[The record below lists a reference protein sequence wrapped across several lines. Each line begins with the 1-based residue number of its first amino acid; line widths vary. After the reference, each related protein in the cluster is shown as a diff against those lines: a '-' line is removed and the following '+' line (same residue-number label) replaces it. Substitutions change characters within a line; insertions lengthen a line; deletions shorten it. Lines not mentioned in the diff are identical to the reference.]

1 MAATTTTGATRAL
14 PSAGG
19 ERPRNI
25 LTLTALLAG
34 AGGLMLFGALLGVYL
49 LLRSRVEPFIPED
62 ALLDNYLGN
71 MMMITIGMSALTV
84 EWGYS
89 AVKRAVSA
97 QAKIAYVMTIGFG
110 LAFLNLLW
118 YSATE
123 THYGVASHPYGT
135 VLTVMAVAV
144 GVVVAVGIGFA
155 LLTLFRVM
163 GGQVSA
169 ADPDQSRALGWY
181 WQFTVVASAI
191 VWYTVVVLK

>member
-19 ERPRNI
+19 ERPRNV

-49 LLRSRVEPFIPED
+49 ILRSRVEPFIPED

-89 AVKRAVSA
+89 AVRRAVTA
-97 QAKIAYVMTIGFG
+97 QAKTAYVMTIGFA

-118 YSATE
+118 YSATQ
-123 THYGVASHPYGT
+123 TDYGVASHPYGT
-135 VLTVMAVAV
+135 VITVMAVAV
-144 GVVVAVGIGFA
+144 GAVVAIGIGFA

-163 GGQVSA
+163 GAQVSA
-169 ADPDQSRALGWY
+169 ADPEQARALGWY